1 MLGPNKATRLVTT
14 RQSASPAFRAAPANA
29 LGARAARE
37 AQRLLSL
44 LEDDAQSVG
53 RSMAVETAREVA
65 AIGQVAVQDPSFLDG
80 WFSGWCAQHVAT
92 LVRKARRE
100 GGLLDEEL
108 DFVREVGAIR
118 AADAFPLEA
127 LLHGLRVGHRVLW
140 KRMVREA
147 ELSPSGVEAVV
158 WLTAQSLD
166 YVDAVSMA
174 MGGAYLERQAVLQA
188 DAERARRDLLEEV
201 LAGQFAGRPDA
212 AARAAAFGFEPDARQ
227 LVVALAAATA
237 AGGAARSGPSP
248 ALIAATLER
257 LIRPS
262 CREPFVVVR
271 DDEAVGVLP
280 AKHDPVPTLQAV
292 GKELA
297 AQAGIVLAV
306 GISLPCRG
314 LAEVPRGYE
323 EAFQALR
330 SARAGG
336 GIADLRAT
344 RIFDHLTA
352 HADRVAPRL
361 IPERVRAA
369 IGDGAEESSLVATL
383 EAYLAEDLNVPR
395 AAARLYVHPNTVRYR
410 LARLEELTGRDTRA
424 FWDLVELVTA
434 VRVLASRD

>member
-1 MLGPNKATRLVTT
+1 
-14 RQSASPAFRAAPANA
+14 
-29 LGARAARE
+29 
-37 AQRLLSL
+37 
-44 LEDDAQSVG
+44 
-53 RSMAVETAREVA
+53 
-65 AIGQVAVQDPSFLDG
+65 
-80 WFSGWCAQHVAT
+80 
-92 LVRKARRE
+92 
-100 GGLLDEEL
+100 
-108 DFVREVGAIR
+108 
-118 AADAFPLEA
+118 
-127 LLHGLRVGHRVLW
+127 
-140 KRMVREA
+140 MVREA

-188 DAERARRDLLEEV
+188 DADRARRDLLEEV